1 MHFVPIPTTR
11 EALDKTA
18 PHWLPFVERLAK
30 HTKEPLQGMIETVLG
45 GRTQIGLVWDGEK
58 ALALLGWQFKRV
70 GHQLI
75 AEILWLTGRGV
86 KEWRHLLPELERY
99 LREHV
104 GCTIIRPVPRPGW
117 APFLKEQGYKLT
129 HYVMEKSL

>member
-75 AEILWLTGRGV
+75 AERRVAHGSRREGVATLTARTRTV
-86 KEWRHLLPELERY
+86 
-99 LREHV
+99 
-104 GCTIIRPVPRPGW
+104 
-117 APFLKEQGYKLT
+117 
-129 HYVMEKSL
+129 S